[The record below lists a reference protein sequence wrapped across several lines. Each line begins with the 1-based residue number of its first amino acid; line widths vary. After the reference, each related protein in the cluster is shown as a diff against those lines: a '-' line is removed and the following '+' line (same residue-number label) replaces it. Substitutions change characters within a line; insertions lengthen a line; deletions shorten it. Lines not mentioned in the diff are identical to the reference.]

1 MREKHC
7 LPLVGIDEQNPELD
21 GALQHAGVCDS
32 V

>member
-7 LPLVGIDEQNPELD
+7 LPKVGIDEQNMEL
-21 GALQHAGVCDS
+21 GRALQHAGVCDC